1 MVVAE
6 KWRLDERLMMR
17 MVEVMWAGQVVNRM
31 LLDVDR
37 YLRRDRNVLFCHVK
51 LETVAGGKNFSALDA
66 LERRDRS
73 ALVEVNFPLMHHH
86 VAVSGESFVAYITLR
101 FREKARLKSRS
112 TSSGSSTHL
121 IILNA
126 RVSGEMPR
134 EI

>member
-31 LLDVDR
+31 LLDVDW
-37 YLRRDRNVLFCHVK
+37 YLGRDRNVILRHVK
-51 LETVAGGKNFSALDA
+51 LETVAGGKNFSTLDA

-73 ALVEVNFPLMHHH
+73 ALVEVNFSLMHHH

-101 FREKARLKSRS
+101 FREKAALD
-112 TSSGSSTHL
+112 
-121 IILNA
+121 
-126 RVSGEMPR
+126 
-134 EI
+134 

>member
-37 YLRRDRNVLFCHVK
+37 YLRRDRNVILRHVK
-51 LETVAGGKNFSALDA
+51 LETVAGGKDFPTLDA

-101 FREKARLKSRS
+101 FREKAALD
-112 TSSGSSTHL
+112 
-121 IILNA
+121 
-126 RVSGEMPR
+126 
-134 EI
+134 